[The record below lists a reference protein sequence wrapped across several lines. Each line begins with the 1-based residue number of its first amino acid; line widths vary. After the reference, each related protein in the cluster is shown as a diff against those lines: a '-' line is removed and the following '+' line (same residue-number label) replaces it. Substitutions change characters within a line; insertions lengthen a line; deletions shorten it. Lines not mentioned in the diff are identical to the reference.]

1 MRGTY
6 VGALS
11 EESSSSSSKGS
22 SSSRKACCGC
32 VCVNGIAGNEE
43 DCVGMVMHYSDSYE
57 PKMLLSS
64 PKTFASRLSKA
75 KRVSTSRGRPEQ
87 TVVPA

>member
-1 MRGTY
+1 
-6 VGALS
+6 V
-11 EESSSSSSKGS
+11 
-22 SSSRKACCGC
+22 
-32 VCVNGIAGNEE
+32 
-43 DCVGMVMHYSDSYE
+43 DMVMHYSDSYA

-64 PKTFASRLSKA
+64 PKTFASRLSKP